1 MWRFMMIVVVAGT
14 ICLGSGSA
22 LGGPPRNGWPG
33 NGAPHNGRPNNGR
46 PDNGAPDNGNG
57 APGKGARSTSAPVLG
72 SGMIATPV
80 PPLPGSAIGNQPATT
95 FHGTPATACE
105 GGAIRVGQC
114 ICPAGQHLDGG
125 HCEAGHSASEAATAL
140 RNQAHC
146 FGEEA
151 AALHHAEGMRG
162 AAADARRH
170 GELAAD
176 TGAIQVSPGIA
187 HLGNVGNLITSP
199 PAPTDQTTGDAS
211 PACSQPDSH

>member
-80 PPLPGSAIGNQPATT
+80 PPLHGSAIGNHPATT

-105 GGAIRVGQC
+105 GRPFEDSGAN
-114 ICPAGQHLDGG
+114 A
-125 HCEAGHSASEAATAL
+125 
-140 RNQAHC
+140 
-146 FGEEA
+146 
-151 AALHHAEGMRG
+151 
-162 AAADARRH
+162 
-170 GELAAD
+170 
-176 TGAIQVSPGIA
+176 
-187 HLGNVGNLITSP
+187 
-199 PAPTDQTTGDAS
+199 
-211 PACSQPDSH
+211 